1 MFNKSANGGFTF
13 GNQNTSTPTSTPAQP
28 ANSLQFPQKS
38 TGLFGNANANA
49 NTSTPSPSGG
59 LFNANSNSN
68 TLSQQP
74 PSNSLFG
81 NKPTQPSGGLFG
93 GASNATSKNAGSL
106 FGNNNSTVNP
116 TSSTG
121 LFGNNSTGSSA
132 PNGSLFGNTINTGAN
147 ASTGGLF
154 GNNNNSNAATTAQ
167 SSGLFGKPVANTTNP
182 TVGSGGLFG
191 NTSSTNSSAGL
202 FGSNSSQ
209 GPAGLF
215 SQKPGVSTTGTG
227 LFGNNNTTF
236 AQSADAA
243 GGMST
248 NPYGINISNVPVSVT
263 NMPKSITSSL
273 PNGDGESA
281 VLSKPIEN
289 RRTYSFSSASSAKT
303 PLPRA
308 SESSLVSKLNTRLK
322 TNQKSAT
329 LNGIFSP
336 SYNKP
341 WLTGTSSN
349 SLVSDIT
356 SSKPTTMNSSE
367 NTDYTANGFNFLT
380 SQKTDLFE
388 LRKLKIDS
396 NRSAAKKLKLLSGSS
411 VTTKGCIQ
419 DEQFPFKDELIPKTN
434 KESNTNTKENNNNSG
449 PYLDGKDQTN
459 DLHTKRDESNIQ
471 SETSQNSDYW
481 CSPSPEQLEFLS
493 LKQLSAVS
501 NFVIGRKGYGCIT
514 FNYEVDLTA
523 FVRDF
528 REELFGKTVIFR
540 SSKTVEVYPDEDT
553 KPPVGYGLNVPA
565 TITLEN
571 VYPVDKKTK
580 RPMTDNSKFAEFQIF
595 DRKLRNMREMNFIS
609 YNPFGGIWTFK
620 VSHFSIWGLVNEED
634 AEIDEE
640 DLEKDKN
647 EVENPSKKVRTLAQ
661 SKPLNEEM
669 IVKTNGTSG
678 CLVDKEDSI
687 IEEKAYEPNVSEADF
702 EGIEVS
708 PKLDVSKDWVEQL
721 TLAGSSLRS
730 VFTTSKE
737 LSKPCQ
743 DEIDLLF
750 AEFNDEIEKEKRIM
764 KERRFTAPYKFAKFS
779 TGSMLLT
786 KSSFNE
792 TGVSIQRLP
801 NELKRDFLYSDLYLD
816 RQIEKVTI
824 KSRDSNSYPYVVESS
839 LLFKDVLNYMKKT
852 SKDYSLWRLSSILFD
867 PISYP
872 YEVNNV
878 QAKIALLKRERH
890 RQLTSWI
897 VGQITA
903 EVKEKIKTSSN
914 TIEQIFLYL
923 MLNDV
928 VSASKLAIESKNAHL
943 SVLISYLGSNDPRVR
958 DLATLQLQKWST
970 GGSSVDK
977 YVSRIYKLL
986 SGSPFEGLFS
996 LKDLEYEFSWL
1007 CLLNL
1012 TLCYGEID
1020 EHSLEALVHSHA
1032 SRFSS
1037 SCDDPIGFVFQLY
1050 AANESTEKLYKDV
1063 RQQTNALDVQFCWYL
1078 IQTLRFNKTR
1088 VFSDETSDEATFAF
1102 AAQLEFAQLHSHSLF
1117 VSCFLSNNAVAED
1130 IIKRI
1135 VTREITLLQEAP
1147 NDHILEKLKI
1157 PSQLIFN
1164 AKALKDKYEGNYLS
1178 EVQNLLKG
1186 SSYNSAEKTIV
1197 TVLGPRLLLSNDQIQ
1212 NGELEILRKILNDFP
1227 EAEKDKWSVSMKVF
1241 EDYLRFIL
1249 DDVET
1254 SETIH
1259 SLINGMKI
1267 FYEENKHNREVPA
1280 CCNVMSEKIVSKL
1293 LKKNSPIIDDSKS
1306 KLLGL
1311 PLGQPE
1317 KAYLKSEFAKI

>member
-1 MFNKSANGGFTF
+1 
-13 GNQNTSTPTSTPAQP
+13 
-28 ANSLQFPQKS
+28 
-38 TGLFGNANANA
+38 
-49 NTSTPSPSGG
+49 
-59 LFNANSNSN
+59 
-68 TLSQQP
+68 
-74 PSNSLFG
+74 
-81 NKPTQPSGGLFG
+81 
-93 GASNATSKNAGSL
+93 
-106 FGNNNSTVNP
+106 
-116 TSSTG
+116 
-121 LFGNNSTGSSA
+121 
-132 PNGSLFGNTINTGAN
+132 
-147 ASTGGLF
+147 
-154 GNNNNSNAATTAQ
+154 
-167 SSGLFGKPVANTTNP
+167 
-182 TVGSGGLFG
+182 
-191 NTSSTNSSAGL
+191 
-202 FGSNSSQ
+202 
-209 GPAGLF
+209 
-215 SQKPGVSTTGTG
+215 
-227 LFGNNNTTF
+227 
-236 AQSADAA
+236 
-243 GGMST
+243 
-248 NPYGINISNVPVSVT
+248 
-263 NMPKSITSSL
+263 
-273 PNGDGESA
+273 
-281 VLSKPIEN
+281 
-289 RRTYSFSSASSAKT
+289 
-303 PLPRA
+303 
-308 SESSLVSKLNTRLK
+308 
-322 TNQKSAT
+322 
-329 LNGIFSP
+329 
-336 SYNKP
+336 
-341 WLTGTSSN
+341 
-349 SLVSDIT
+349 
-356 SSKPTTMNSSE
+356 
-367 NTDYTANGFNFLT
+367 
-380 SQKTDLFE
+380 
-388 LRKLKIDS
+388 
-396 NRSAAKKLKLLSGSS
+396 
-411 VTTKGCIQ
+411 
-419 DEQFPFKDELIPKTN
+419 
-434 KESNTNTKENNNNSG
+434 
-449 PYLDGKDQTN
+449 
-459 DLHTKRDESNIQ
+459 
-471 SETSQNSDYW
+471 
-481 CSPSPEQLEFLS
+481 
-493 LKQLSAVS
+493 
-501 NFVIGRKGYGCIT
+501 
-514 FNYEVDLTA
+514 
-523 FVRDF
+523 
-528 REELFGKTVIFR
+528 
-540 SSKTVEVYPDEDT
+540 
-553 KPPVGYGLNVPA
+553 
-565 TITLEN
+565 
-571 VYPVDKKTK
+571 
-580 RPMTDNSKFAEFQIF
+580 
-595 DRKLRNMREMNFIS
+595 
-609 YNPFGGIWTFK
+609 
-620 VSHFSIWGLVNEED
+620 
-634 AEIDEE
+634 
-640 DLEKDKN
+640 
-647 EVENPSKKVRTLAQ
+647 
-661 SKPLNEEM
+661 
-669 IVKTNGTSG
+669 
-678 CLVDKEDSI
+678 
-687 IEEKAYEPNVSEADF
+687 
-702 EGIEVS
+702 
-708 PKLDVSKDWVEQL
+708 
-721 TLAGSSLRS
+721 
-730 VFTTSKE
+730 
-737 LSKPCQ
+737 
-743 DEIDLLF
+743 
-750 AEFNDEIEKEKRIM
+750 
-764 KERRFTAPYKFAKFS
+764 
-779 TGSMLLT
+779 MLLT

-1197 TVLGPRLLLSNDQIQ
+1197 TDVGTKTFVIERSNT
-1212 NGELEILRKILNDFP
+1212 
-1227 EAEKDKWSVSMKVF
+1227 KWGTGNF
-1241 EDYLRFIL
+1241 
-1249 DDVET
+1249 
-1254 SETIH
+1254 
-1259 SLINGMKI
+1259 
-1267 FYEENKHNREVPA
+1267 
-1280 CCNVMSEKIVSKL
+1280 
-1293 LKKNSPIIDDSKS
+1293 KKNSKRFS
-1306 KLLGL
+1306 G
-1311 PLGQPE
+1311 GRE
-1317 KAYLKSEFAKI
+1317 G